1 MQAKKQG
8 LQVLSGSLACTQA
21 SPILRQ
27 VRDLGL
33 NLLNK
38 NKIKHEHEHEQEQE
52 QLHPSIPLP
61 LPLPFGEHIIYQN
74 QIVAL
79 NLFNHHTNT
88 NPTLCCSP
96 VNCSLFSFTM
106 CAATLLLQKMQLR
119 Q

>member
-8 LQVLSGSLACTQA
+8 LQVLSGLLACTQA

-38 NKIKHEHEHEQEQE
+38 NKIKQSSRKSKSNFIQAFPCPA
-52 QLHPSIPLP
+52 LALA
-61 LPLPFGEHIIYQN
+61 GEHIIYQN

-106 CAATLLLQKMQLR
+106 CSATLLLQKMQLR